1 MSIINI
7 FDLSHKVAIVTG
19 GYGHLGTSI
28 SEALAE
34 AGADVYIVG
43 KNKEKCIE
51 IANLIQKSVNSKI
64 TGLELD
70 ISSTKSIEDCF
81 NQIIEKSSKIDI
93 LVNNASYAIS
103 EKLEDMTSENWQQ
116 GIEGT
121 INGVFRC
128 TKAVLSYMKNN
139 NSGSIINISSMYG
152 IVSPDPSI
160 YLKNNFNNSPS
171 YGSGKAGIIQFSRY
185 CACYLAKNGIRVN
198 TISPGPF
205 PNTDV
210 QKNQDF
216 ISELEKKTPMGRIGK
231 PHEIKG
237 AIVFLASNASSY
249 VTGQNIS
256 VDGGWTAW

>member
-1 MSIINI
+1 MGIHNL
-7 FDLSHKVAIVTG
+7 FDLSHKVAVVTG

-43 KNKEKCIE
+43 KNLEKCINV
-51 IANLIQKSVNSKI
+51 ANSIQKSVKTKI

-70 ISSTKSIEDCF
+70 ISSSDSIQNCF
-81 NQIIEKSSKIDI
+81 NKIIEQSHQIDI
-93 LVNNASYAIS
+93 LVNNASYAKY
-103 EKLEDMTSENWQQ
+103 EKLEDTTTEDWQQ

-128 TKAVLSYMKNN
+128 TKAILPIMEKN

-152 IVSPDPSI
+152 IVSPDPNI
-160 YLKNNFNNSPS
+160 YENNNFDNPPS
-171 YGSGKAGIIQFSRY
+171 YGAGKAAIIQFTRY
-185 CACYLAKNGIRVN
+185 SACHLAKRGIRVN
-198 TISPGPF
+198 SISPGPF
-205 PNTDV
+205 PNLNV

-216 ISELEKKTPMGRIGK
+216 ISKLEKKTPIGRIGQ
-231 PHEIKG
+231 PHEMKG
-237 AIVFLASNASSY
+237 VIVFLASNASSY
-249 VTGQNIS
+249 VTGENIH